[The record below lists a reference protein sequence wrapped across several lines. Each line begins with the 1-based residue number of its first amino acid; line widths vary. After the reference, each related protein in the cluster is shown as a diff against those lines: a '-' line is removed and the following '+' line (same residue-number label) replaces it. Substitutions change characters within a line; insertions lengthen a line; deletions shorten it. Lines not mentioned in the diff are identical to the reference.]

1 MKKILLTIACLG
13 FLTAT
18 NIFAQA
24 IEHESPV
31 LPSTTT
37 INPIVG
43 MTFSILT
50 SEPAGYTSE
59 VEAGW
64 HAGAMMRTGD
74 KIFFQP
80 AVEIS
85 QIGLSLNSSGTDYM
99 TDVTHLRI
107 PLVAGVRLVGTGRD
121 PSETTFNI
129 DVHGG
134 VSTDILLAVNERNNL
149 LNKSDFNSPLM
160 SAVAGLAVDY
170 EFLTLGVDYSIGLTD
185 AFSETSVL
193 QSKAKSNSFFVSLG
207 GNFPF

>member
-1 MKKILLTIACLG
+1 MKKLLLTIACVG
-13 FLTAT
+13 FLTT

-24 IEHESPV
+24 IESESPV

-43 MTFSILT
+43 MTFSIIT
-50 SEPAGYTSE
+50 AEPAGYTSE

-80 AVEIS
+80 GIEIS
-85 QIGLSLNSSGTDYM
+85 QIGLSLNSAGVDYM
-99 TDVTHLRI
+99 TDVTHLRVPI
-107 PLVAGVRLVGTGRD
+107 AAGVRLVGGGA

-134 VSTDILLAVNERNNL
+134 ISADMLLAVNERNNML
-149 LNKSDFNSPLM
+149 SKSDFNSPLI
-160 SAVAGLAVDY
+160 SALGGIAVDY

-185 AFSETSVL
+185 AFAEGSVL

>member
-13 FLTAT
+13 FLTAS

-24 IEHESPV
+24 IESESPV

-50 SEPAGYTSE
+50 AEPAGFTSE

-85 QIGLSLNSSGTDYM
+85 QIGLSLNSGAVDYLV
-99 TDVTHLRI
+99 DVTQLRI
-107 PLVAGVRLVGTGRD
+107 PVAAGVRLIGSGRN
-121 PSETTFNI
+121 PSETTFNL

-134 VSTDILLAVNERNNL
+134 ISADILLAANERNNL
-149 LNKSDFNSPLM
+149 LEKSDFSTTRI
-160 SAVAGLAVDY
+160 SALAGMAVDY
-170 EFLTLGVDYSIGLTD
+170 EFLTLGVDYNIGLTD
-185 AFSETSVL
+185 AFSETSKL
-193 QSKAKSNSFFVSLG
+193 TSKAKANSFFVSLG

>member
-1 MKKILLTIACLG
+1 MKKILLTIACVG
-13 FLTAT
+13 FLTT

-24 IEHESPV
+24 IESETPV

-50 SEPAGYTSE
+50 AEPAGFQSE

-80 AVEIS
+80 ALEIS
-85 QIGLSLNSSGTDYM
+85 QIGLSLNSAGVDYM

-107 PLVAGVRLVGTGRD
+107 PVAAGVRLVGTGH
-121 PSETTFNI
+121 PEPQSSIFNI

-134 VSTDILLAVNERNNL
+134 VAADILLAVNERNNML
-149 LNKSDFNSPLM
+149 SKSDFNTTLI
-160 SAVAGLAVDY
+160 SAIAGMAVDY
-170 EFLTLGVDYSIGLTD
+170 EYLTLGVDYSIGLSD
-185 AFSETSVL
+185 AFSESSKL
-193 QSKAKSNSFFVSLG
+193 ASKAKSNSFFVTLG